1 MRTFD
6 KTATIILFALRRT
19 VKVIIMRFLVP
30 KDQGNLPSQPELD
43 SVMEK
48 QGIIM
53 IYPLA
58 FPPLDLG
65 LGSAPLAEEADNHN
79 NVSWVCSCPRER
91 TPIVV
96 GRGEL
101 SIRKPTPTPYFR
113 ISVVCARG
121 KRWAIYYSPFPP
133 RIVGSFRS
141 ASDIRKRAR
150 EGGREGGESTKGS
163 QS

>member
-1 MRTFD
+1 
-6 KTATIILFALRRT
+6 
-19 VKVIIMRFLVP
+19 MRFLVP

-79 NVSWVCSCPRER
+79 NVPWVG
-91 TPIVV
+91 VAAQ
-96 GRGEL
+96 GEEHPL
-101 SIRKPTPTPYFR
+101 L
-113 ISVVCARG
+113 
-121 KRWAIYYSPFPP
+121 W
-133 RIVGSFRS
+133 
-141 ASDIRKRAR
+141 
-150 EGGREGGESTKGS
+150 GGRSCRLGRPLPLPLPTSAYP
-163 QS
+163 